1 MQKLILV
8 FLLGCAA
15 CTTQAQDPLRPRTP
29 SPNAP
34 SATAPSD
41 TLGSLRALAGDAA
54 CSDSAQCRTLPLGA
68 RACGGPEAYMA
79 YSTAKGSEAQLRSL
93 AERYQAERRAAN
105 KASGMMS
112 TCQFMPD
119 PGAVCQAGRCQL
131 GTGEA
136 LAR

>member
-1 MQKLILV
+1 MRKLILV

-15 CTTQAQDPLRPRTP
+15 CTTQAQDPLRQRAP

-41 TLGSLRALAGDAA
+41 TLGSLRALAADAA

-68 RACGGPEAYMA
+68 RACGGPEAYLA